1 MNKPKTIQ
9 KSKRILIEIKD
20 IFLFIFTVIDLIFIT
35 VNMIYSFNLQVEEFL
50 TQYDLFVCIIL
61 GLDMILN
68 YYTSNMSITEF
79 LKKDHN
85 IINILTIIPFDFIL
99 GQYFFAIRYLRI
111 LRFTRIL
118 RLWHVKREIYTIEQI
133 IQENLLKAVFIIF
146 SIFVGVS
153 AILLKVFDTSFD
165 SILNA
170 IWFIIVTASTVG
182 YGDMTPT
189 TSFGKILTMTIILM
203 GIIFTAIFTAYLSA
217 VYNRR
222 SDENRIHEIEEYIS
236 NVEGKNKTLK
246 KEVIHLNRKLNKI
259 EDNVENINNT
269 LQEVDKKL
277 DKLLENKDE

>member
-1 MNKPKTIQ
+1 MDETKTIK

-35 VNMIYSFNLQVEEFL
+35 INIIYSFNLQVEEFL
-50 TQYDLFVCIIL
+50 TIYDLFVCILL
-61 GLDMILN
+61 GLDMLLN
-68 YYTSNMSITEF
+68 YYTSNISLKEF

-85 IINILTIIPFDFIL
+85 IINIITIIPFDFIL

-118 RLWHVKREIYTIEQI
+118 RIWHIKREIYTIEQI

-153 AILLKVFDTSFD
+153 AILLRVFDASFD

-189 TSFGKILTMTIILM
+189 THFGKILTMTIILM
-203 GIIFTAIFTAYLSA
+203 GIIATAIFTAYLSA

-222 SDENRIHEIEEYIS
+222 SDENRIREIEDYIS

-246 KEVIHLNRKLNKI
+246 KEVIHLNRKLNMM
-259 EDNVENINNT
+259 EDDVETIKNT
-269 LQEVDKKL
+269 LIKVDEKL
-277 DKLLENKDE
+277 DKLLENEKE